1 MNFEQTISYISVF
14 ALSVCFNYGLN
25 KLYRKFRLHDAIS
38 NRSSHVGF
46 PTRTGGLAIFLS
58 LLIYYIISF
67 FTDNKIYPP
76 ILCALAFIIISILGF
91 LDDLYD
97 LNHKIKLVIQLI
109 CGGLIIYGGSYIES
123 FFGVFGI
130 TELPYVVSVGV
141 TLFVFIVIINAV
153 NLVDGID
160 SLSSQLFIIPTGV
173 IAYLLFES
181 NVLLPKLF
189 GLYLTAI
196 IAYLIFNLR
205 KKNKVFLGDT
215 GSLLLG
221 STLAYFIFLLLD
233 NDISI
238 ITDSKINRGYLSVLL
253 ILYPLSDTLRV
264 FSLRIK
270 NRTSPFIADRN
281 HLHHKLIDKGY
292 SHVLASLVITT
303 LSSLI
308 VVINLIWFNYLGLLF
323 APLLTLLFLYVIFIK
338 VFK

>member
-1 MNFEQTISYISVF
+1 
-14 ALSVCFNYGLN
+14 
-25 KLYRKFRLHDAIS
+25 
-38 NRSSHVGF
+38 
-46 PTRTGGLAIFLS
+46 
-58 LLIYYIISF
+58 
-67 FTDNKIYPP
+67 
-76 ILCALAFIIISILGF
+76 
-91 LDDLYD
+91 
-97 LNHKIKLVIQLI
+97 
-109 CGGLIIYGGSYIES
+109 
-123 FFGVFGI
+123 
-130 TELPYVVSVGV
+130 
-141 TLFVFIVIINAV
+141 
-153 NLVDGID
+153 
-160 SLSSQLFIIPTGV
+160 
-173 IAYLLFES
+173 
-181 NVLLPKLF
+181 VLLPKLF

-264 FSLRIK
+264 FSIRIK

-308 VVINLIWFNYLGLLF
+308 VVII
-323 APLLTLLFLYVIFIK
+323 
-338 VFK
+338 